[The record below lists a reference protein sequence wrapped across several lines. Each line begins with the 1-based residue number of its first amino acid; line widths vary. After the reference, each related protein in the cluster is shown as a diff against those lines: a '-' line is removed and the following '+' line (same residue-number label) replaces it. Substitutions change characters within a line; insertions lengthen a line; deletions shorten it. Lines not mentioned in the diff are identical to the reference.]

1 MSVVATRPMPS
12 APRPYHFPR
21 FERTT
26 LDNGLEVIVAPV
38 HKLPV
43 VTVMLVA
50 GAGSSAEPA
59 GREGVANITAR
70 ALLEGTR
77 RRDGN
82 ALTEQFERLG
92 ADVKAEA
99 EWDSASISTT
109 VLASRL
115 PHALALL
122 GEIVLEPAFPEREIE
137 RLVAERLADIL
148 QLRTEPRGLLK
159 VSAPMSFGMAHLS
172 PLVAEFLRAHP
183 DVRFDMDLADRT
195 VDVIGEGFDMA
206 LRIGRLQDST
216 LVAQKLIDVRMI
228 ACCSPGYRRRRHAP
242 ATPADLAQHA
252 CLPYGQAGRASWEFI
267 VDGARTA
274 LDVEGPL
281 RSNNGEVLRDA
292 AVAGLGI
299 AYLPDFIVAGSVDAG
314 LLVEVLAPYMPPPNA
329 LHAVYPRHRET
340 SVTIRAFTQFLRER
354 LTARAATARGG
365 AL

>member
-1 MSVVATRPMPS
+1 MQLDDMRIFVATVDAGNFTAAANRLRLS
-12 APRPYHFPR
+12 KQFVSRRVAALEASLGVRLLVRNTRNLTVTDLGQDF
-21 FERTT
+21 FERAKRI
-26 LDNGLEVIVAPV
+26 L
-38 HKLPV
+38 
-43 VTVMLVA
+43 
-50 GAGSSAEPA
+50 
-59 GREGVANITAR
+59 
-70 ALLEGTR
+70 
-77 RRDGN
+77 
-82 ALTEQFERLG
+82 
-92 ADVKAEA
+92 ADVG
-99 EWDSASISTT
+99 D
-109 VLASRL
+109 
-115 PHALALL
+115 
-122 GEIVLEPAFPEREIE
+122 
-137 RLVAERLADIL
+137 AERAMSA
-148 QLRTEPRGLLK
+148 QRTEPRGLLK

-183 DVRFDMDLADRT
+183 DVRFDMDLGDRT

-267 VDGARTA
+267 VDGVRTS

-281 RSNNGEVLRDA
+281 RSNNGEVLRDSA
-292 AVAGLGI
+292 IAGLGI

-314 LLVEVLAPYMPPPNA
+314 LLVEVLVPYMPPPNA
-329 LHAVYPRHRET
+329 LHAVYPRHRES